1 MRLLGVLLVLS
12 GGAGTVWSITAAT
25 TRRRPLDVVAALV
38 APLAILAAL
47 IGGVL
52 VLVPGFLR

>member
-12 GGAGTVWSITAAT
+12 GGAGTVWSLTAAT

-38 APLAILAAL
+38 APVAILAAL